1 MSEVSFKSQKVA
13 QYDTIDVSRKI
24 LWAFGVYTGKKYP
37 NRILC
42 KISLAINCIL
52 TFTFMI
58 SMLINILLNMDDLE
72 TVFVITHLLVTELGY
87 TTKTYYFMRMLKEF
101 NALEELLEE
110 PIFNDHSLEQD
121 NFVAREI
128 RTSKILSNIFR
139 CLSWCAQLTYTI
151 CPILDGD
158 IWAIPIWVP
167 LTDGSP
173 KLIYQAYEALCFMSL
188 ASVEPALDLI
198 PVGFISTMAAQL
210 DILNDNLKHSA
221 DKNEDE
227 LEEGKI
233 RKRLAKCVKHHLA
246 ILSFLKKLEE
256 IFSFGI
262 FIQIFTSVGAI
273 CMSGLQFLVVPVR
286 SATFVAVFI
295 YFWVMVVQIGT
306 CCWVGQTLITKSNQ
320 IRDACYEST
329 WYNCNT
335 STKRIFFI
343 IMERSKKT
351 ISFRAGN
358 FFNISLATFVMIIRN
373 SYSYFAVLMQ
383 MYK

>member
-1 MSEVSFKSQKVA
+1 MF
-13 QYDTIDVSRKI
+13 
-24 LWAFGVYTGKKYP
+24 
-37 NRILC
+37 
-42 KISLAINCIL
+42 
-52 TFTFMI
+52 
-58 SMLINILLNMDDLE
+58 INILLNLDDLE

-101 NALEELLEE
+101 NALEELLED
-110 PIFNDHSLEQD
+110 PIFNEHSLDQD
-121 NFVAREI
+121 NFVSREI
-128 RTSKILSNIFR
+128 HISKILSNIFR
-139 CLSWCAQLTYTI
+139 ILSWGAQLTYTI

-167 LTDGSP
+167 FTDGSP
-173 KLIYQAYEALCFMSL
+173 KLIYQGYEALCFMSL

-210 DILNDNLKHSA
+210 DILNDNLKNST
-221 DKNEDE
+221 DRSETDE
-227 LEEGKI
+227 LQVQEDKI
-233 RKRLAKCVKHHLA
+233 RRRLAKCVEHHLA

-273 CMSGLQFLVVPVR
+273 CMSGLQFLVVPVK

-329 WYNCNT
+329 WYDCET
-335 STKRIFFI
+335 STKRMLFI

-351 ISFRAGN
+351 VAFRAGN